1 MQFVTLNRL
10 TTAVKF
16 HIVTHV
22 YGPTSANFSLPR
34 PLCSRLRPDVC
45 DRQTSDRQTSDAHHD
60 ANPNLCLYV
69 SDKLTVSPS
78 SLNAPTGTLKTR
90 EWKTGYHEKYGGWKT
105 RVQIFRVRKGTCW
118 CSISWFCR
126 CSQPLNLYKRKC
138 RCYRELKRCV
148 HKLSNHLSRKKWI

>member
-90 EWKTGYHEKYGGWKT
+90 EWKTGYREKYGGGK
-105 RVQIFRVRKGTCW
+105 RGTGKRGTKF
-118 CSISWFCR
+118 SRLEKAGQPFMERETDNNYR
-126 CSQPLNLYKRKC
+126 CTVYN
-138 RCYRELKRCV
+138 
-148 HKLSNHLSRKKWI
+148 